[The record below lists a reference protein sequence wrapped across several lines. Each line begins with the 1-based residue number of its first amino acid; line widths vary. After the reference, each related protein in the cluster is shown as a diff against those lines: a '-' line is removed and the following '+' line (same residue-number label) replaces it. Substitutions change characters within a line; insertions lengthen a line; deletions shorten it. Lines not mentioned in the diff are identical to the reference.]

1 VNPHADRPPPA
12 VSVIVPALNES
23 SALGPTLDALAK
35 VRGAVE
41 VMVVD
46 GGSTDGTPEL
56 ARARGVR
63 VLASERG
70 RGVQLHA
77 GARAAVAQVLWFVH
91 ADTLVPADAADR
103 IQAALA
109 DPTAVGGYF
118 RLRFDGKLRAARFH
132 TALQPL
138 FNALGLVYGDAA
150 IFVRRDAYERVGGFR
165 PYPLFEDLDL
175 VRRLRRLGRLVR
187 VPAEV
192 VASSRRF
199 EGRSYA
205 LTLTQWVGLQLLF
218 WLGMS
223 PDRLARLYAPIRGR
237 GKPQQESQAG

>member
-1 VNPHADRPPPA
+1 
-12 VSVIVPALNES
+12 
-23 SALGPTLDALAK
+23 
-35 VRGAVE
+35 VRGDVE
-41 VMVVD
+41 VLVVD

-77 GARAAVAQVLWFVH
+77 GAREARAAVLWFVH
-91 ADTLVPADAADR
+91 ADTLVPADGAERILATLAAP
-103 IQAALA
+103 AV
-109 DPTAVGGYF
+109 VGGYF

-132 TALQPL
+132 SALQPL

-150 IFVRRDAYERVGGFR
+150 VFVRRDAYDRVGGFR

-175 VRRLRRLGRLVR
+175 VRRLRRVGRLVR
-187 VPAEV
+187 VRADV

-199 EGRSYA
+199 EGRSYT
-205 LTLTQWVGLQLLF
+205 LTLVQWVSLQLLY
-218 WLGMS
+218 WLGVP
-223 PDRLARLYAPIRGR
+223 PDRLARLYAPIRAR
-237 GKPQQESQAG
+237 QASTVPSVRR